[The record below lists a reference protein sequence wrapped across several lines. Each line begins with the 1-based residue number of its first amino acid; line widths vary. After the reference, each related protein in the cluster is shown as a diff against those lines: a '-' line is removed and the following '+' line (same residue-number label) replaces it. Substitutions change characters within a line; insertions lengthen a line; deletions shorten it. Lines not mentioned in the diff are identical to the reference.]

1 MINYKWL
8 GIPGVAEQFI
18 PIPVCRSLLESEC
31 GCSRTRTGK
40 FPPDSIWQMIIKQ
53 TPGFFKI

>member
-18 PIPVCRSLLESEC
+18 QIPVCRSLLESEC
-31 GCSRTRTGK
+31 GCSRTRTK
-40 FPPDSIWQMIIKQ
+40 
-53 TPGFFKI
+53 KIPARFHLANDNKANSGLF